1 MSFVLG
7 YLLIFFARVSDVTL
21 ATIRMLM
28 VVQGRKI
35 QAAIIGFFE
44 VSIYVTALSKV
55 VSSLDNIGNLLAYA
69 LGFACGNYIGIIIE
83 NRIALGN
90 LAAQII
96 LKGSNENNIELIET
110 LRGNGFGV
118 TVLEGHGKEGSRE
131 ILHIAINRKDL
142 NKLKDL
148 VYSYDEDA
156 FIIANTISPISGGY
170 FSSIKKK

>member
-1 MSFVLG
+1 MSLLAG
-7 YLLIFFARVSDVTL
+7 YLFIFCARVSDVTL

-69 LGFACGNYIGIIIE
+69 LGFACGNYIGITIE

-90 LAAQII
+90 LAAQVV
-96 LKGSNENNIELIET
+96 LKADNNEELIES
-110 LRGNGFGV
+110 LRESGFGV
-118 TVLEGHGKEGSRE
+118 TVLQGHGREGTRE
-131 ILHIAINRKDL
+131 ILNLTINRKDL
-142 NKLKDL
+142 DKLKSI
-148 VYSYDEDA
+148 VYDYDEEA
-156 FIIANTISPISGGY
+156 FITTNSVNPISGGY
-170 FSSIKKK
+170 FSTIKKK

>member
-1 MSFVLG
+1 MSLILG

-21 ATIRMLM
+21 STIRMLM

-69 LGFACGNYIGIIIE
+69 LGFACGNYIGITIE

-90 LAAQII
+90 LAIQVI
-96 LKGSNENNIELIET
+96 LKSNNSIELIER
-110 LRGNGFGV
+110 LRDIGFGV
-118 TVLEGHGKEGSRE
+118 TVLDGQGREGTRQ
-131 ILHIAINRKDL
+131 ILQLAINRKDL
-142 NKLKDL
+142 EELKDI
-148 VYSYDEDA
+148 VYSYDKEA
-156 FIIANTISPISGGY
+156 FITTNSINPINGGY
-170 FSSIKKK
+170 FSTIKKK

>member
-1 MSFVLG
+1 MSFLLG

-21 ATIRMLM
+21 STIRMLM

-55 VSSLDNIGNLLAYA
+55 VSGLDNIGNLLAYA
-69 LGFACGNYIGIIIE
+69 LGFACGNYIGITIE

-90 LAAQII
+90 LATQVI
-96 LKGSNENNIELIET
+96 LKSDNNVELIER
-110 LRGNGFGV
+110 LRESGFGV
-118 TVLEGHGKEGSRE
+118 TVLDGQGREGTRQ
-131 ILHIAINRKDL
+131 ILQLAINRKDL
-142 NKLKDL
+142 DELKDI
-148 VYSYDEDA
+148 VYSYDKQA
-156 FIIANTISPISGGY
+156 FITANSINPINGGY